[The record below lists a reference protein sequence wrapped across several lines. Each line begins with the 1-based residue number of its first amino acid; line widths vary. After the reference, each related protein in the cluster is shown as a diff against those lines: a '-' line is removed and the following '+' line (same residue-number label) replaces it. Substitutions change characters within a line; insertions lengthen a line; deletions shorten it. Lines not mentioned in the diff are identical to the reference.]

1 MRKGLRTAVPVCQG
15 VTRTASVRPE
25 WSHRPAM
32 PPALIAYARAVETL
46 NRRVGRFAM
55 YLLFALMGVMLWA
68 AVARAT
74 GQPPIW
80 TDETAQFILMGYFM
94 LGGAWAMQ
102 EGAQVRMDVFY
113 THWRPRTQALVDAVT
128 IFALIFYLAVLLW
141 GGVESTAYALE
152 YGETK
157 SGLWRPYMAP
167 VKIVMVIGTVL
178 MILQCTAF
186 LIRDIARARGQE
198 I

>member
-1 MRKGLRTAVPVCQG
+1 
-15 VTRTASVRPE
+15 
-25 WSHRPAM
+25 M

-46 NRRVGRFAM
+46 NRRVGRLAM

-68 AVARAT
+68 AGARAA

-113 THWRPRTQALVDAVT
+113 SRWRPRTQAMVDAVT
-128 IFALIFYLAVLLW
+128 IFALILYLAVLLW

-152 YGETK
+152 YAERK

-167 VKIVMVIGTVL
+167 VKIVMVIGIVL

-186 LIRDIARARGQE
+186 FIRDLARARGQE
-198 I
+198 F

>member
-1 MRKGLRTAVPVCQG
+1 
-15 VTRTASVRPE
+15 
-25 WSHRPAM
+25 M
-32 PPALIAYARAVETL
+32 PPALIAYVRAVETL

-68 AVARAT
+68 AFARAALA
-74 GQPPIW
+74 PPIW

-113 THWRPRTQALVDAVT
+113 ARWTPTTQAVVDALT
-128 IFALIFYLAVLLW
+128 IFALIFYLVVLLW
-141 GGVESTAYALE
+141 GGVESTAYAFE
-152 YGETK
+152 YGERK

-178 MILQCTAF
+178 MLMQCTAF